1 MTPQQ
6 MSLPL
11 DGSLAPPPPEPLPP
25 PAPAV
30 PPDRLRLRSLPVGRA
45 LQDSVQQL
53 CRLRQLSPD
62 DLVAAVLVLVR
73 TGDLP
78 VVPDPGGPTAADITV
93 VWKPNRLGA
102 MRRRRVVPTLR
113 VRAPGGVS
121 DADVR
126 RCLALAVALSVPDT
140 LRFADHQAKAA
151 AAAAAAE
158 RERALAADR
167 DAARAALE
175 RLAFR
180 PLEGGVRS
188 PAQAA
193 RVMGFQSEFGC
204 TGEQVS
210 RRFREL
216 APVFHPDTG
225 LVACPERMRQLI
237 EARRVLLDFVRT
249 G

>member
-1 MTPQQ
+1 MMPQQ

-11 DGSLAPPPPEPLPP
+11 DGQCAPPPPDPLPP
-25 PAPAV
+25 PPLVV
-30 PPDRLRLRSLPVGRA
+30 PPDRLRVRSLTLSRA
-45 LQDSVQQL
+45 LHDGVMQL
-53 CRLRQLSPD
+53 CRLRDLRPD
-62 DLVAAVLVLVR
+62 DLVSAVLVLVR
-73 TGDLP
+73 AGDLP
-78 VVPDPGGPTAADITV
+78 VVPDPGAPTAADITV

-113 VRAPGGVS
+113 LRAPVGLA

-126 RCLALAVALSVPDT
+126 RCLALAVALAVPET

-193 RVMGFQSEFGC
+193 RVMGFPSEFGC
-204 TGEQVS
+204 TSDQVS

-237 EARRVLLDFVRT
+237 EARRVLLDFART
-249 G
+249 S